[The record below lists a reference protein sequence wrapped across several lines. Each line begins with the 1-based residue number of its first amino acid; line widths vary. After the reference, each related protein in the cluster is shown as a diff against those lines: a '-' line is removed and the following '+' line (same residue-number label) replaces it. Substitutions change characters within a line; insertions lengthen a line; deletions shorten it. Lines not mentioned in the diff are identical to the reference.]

1 MAWCDRAP
9 NGVLSVQLDNG
20 RRRRRAQRD
29 DRPPRRSLP
38 ARPSGPPLHATSR
51 ARERPELPAA
61 GGAPVEGSRRDR
73 SGPQRGPPTRRL
85 LLSARPPTDRAMWRR
100 LLARVHPDA
109 GGDDELFVWAK
120 SLEELVRAKAQDVPA
135 PPLGGTLQKEG
146 RIPFDPHTDFDR
158 ISERALQFAPRAFGY
173 GGILRIA
180 GGAKRTGT
188 AKDHRGATYEQLAR
202 IAYRLGIDK
211 HQRNARKMWY
221 RTARDVM
228 LSEAHAE
235 QIIGSLE
242 DPNNP

>member
-1 MAWCDRAP
+1 M
-9 NGVLSVQLDNG
+9 
-20 RRRRRAQRD
+20 
-29 DRPPRRSLP
+29 
-38 ARPSGPPLHATSR
+38 
-51 ARERPELPAA
+51 
-61 GGAPVEGSRRDR
+61 
-73 SGPQRGPPTRRL
+73 
-85 LLSARPPTDRAMWRR
+85 SARPPTDRAMWRR
-100 LLARVHPDA
+100 LLARLHPDA

-120 SLEELVRAKAQDVPA
+120 SLEELVARLSKAQHDPYA
-135 PPLGGTLQKEG
+135 RLGGTVKQEG

-173 GGILRIA
+173 GGVLRIA

-188 AKDHRGATYEQLAR
+188 AKDRRGATYEQLAR

-235 QIIGSLE
+235 QILGSLK
-242 DPNNP
+242 DPGNP

>member
-1 MAWCDRAP
+1 VCYSPNVLEGVFSELRL
-9 NGVLSVQLDNG
+9 NGVLRSSHSPDPIRQALRRAYRGLGAWDDHRPPNAVTGVKLVYG
-20 RRRRRAQRD
+20 RRRRYLR
-29 DRPPRRSLP
+29 LV
-38 ARPSGPPLHATSR
+38 AR
-51 ARERPELPAA
+51 
-61 GGAPVEGSRRDR
+61 
-73 SGPQRGPPTRRL
+73 
-85 LLSARPPTDRAMWRR
+85 LS
-100 LLARVHPDA
+100 
-109 GGDDELFVWAK
+109 
-120 SLEELVRAKAQDVPA
+120 KAQHDPYA
-135 PPLGGTLQKEG
+135 RLGGTVKQEG

-158 ISERALQFAPRAFGY
+158 ISERALLFAPRAFGY
-173 GGILRIA
+173 GGVLRIT

-242 DPNNP
+242 DPGNP